1 MTANPPRQQ
10 TRTDRLD
17 TPRQPR
23 AAGLRLEART
33 AALRDRLEARA
44 DSRAA
49 DALRADVREAR
60 AHVRDWAP
68 EKAVSSDTA
77 DRYARAVD
85 QMRASGQRPEDVACK
100 SSFEFRRAAVVHE
113 ARAGIKAGLRDLD
126 KHKRAGNL
134 DKAAEAYSRVRS
146 GVDTLRRYPPTTGD
160 RERDLGRRSAYTG
173 PARADVERS
182 NGKRASLSDLP
193 ASWRDDVQREAA
205 NRDKPHLAALSLSG
219 CRPAELKG
227 LKVRQDDERIYLSI
241 KGAKVDNDRG
251 VKHRTI
257 TLDKETLAETQ
268 AGRDLSDWLGNR
280 EVRTLSSNG
289 TTDAFCSRISRAC
302 DRAGHEQ
309 ASAYTFR
316 HQTAR
321 DLRAAGADAE
331 ERASALGHRSK
342 DSQSR
347 YG

>member
-10 TRTDRLD
+10 ARTDRLD

-68 EKAVSSDTA
+68 EKAVSGDTA
-77 DRYARAVD
+77 ERYARAVS
-85 QMRASGQRPEDVACK
+85 QMRESGQRPEDAACK
-100 SSFEFRRAAVVHE
+100 STFEFRRAAVVHE
-113 ARAGIKAGLRDLD
+113 ARSSVKGALRDLD
-126 KHKRAGNL
+126 RHKRSGDLN
-134 DKAAEAYSRVRS
+134 KAAEAYGRVRS
-146 GVDTLRRYPPTTGD
+146 GVETLRRYPPTTGD
-160 RERDLGRRSAYTG
+160 RERDLMRHSAYTG
-173 PARADVERS
+173 PAQAGAERS
-182 NGKRASLSDLP
+182 NGMRGSLADLP
-193 ASWRDDVQREAA
+193 ADWRDDVQVAA
-205 NRDKPHLAALSLSG
+205 SDRDKPHLAALSLSG

-227 LKVRQDDERIYLSI
+227 LKVRQDDELIYLDI
-241 KGAKVDNDRG
+241 KGAKVDAERG
-251 VKHRTI
+251 IKHRTV
-257 TLDKETLAETQ
+257 TLDKATLAETQ

-280 EVRTLSSNG
+280 EVRTLPANG
-289 TTDAFCSRISRAC
+289 TTDAFCSRVSRAA
-302 DRAGHEQ
+302 DRAGHGQ

-321 DLRAAGADAE
+321 DLREAGTNAAD
-331 ERASALGHRSK
+331 RAAALGHRSK

>member
-1 MTANPPRQQ
+1 MTANPPHQQ
-10 TRTDRLD
+10 ARTDRLD

-60 AHVRDWAP
+60 AHVRDWTP

-85 QMRASGQRPEDVACK
+85 QMRASGQRPEDAACK

-113 ARAGIKAGLRDLD
+113 ARVGIKAGLRDLD
-126 KHKRAGNL
+126 KHKRTGDLN
-134 DKAAEAYSRVRS
+134 KAAEAYSRVRG
-146 GVDTLRRYPPTTGD
+146 GVETLRRYPPTTGD
-160 RERDLGRRSAYTG
+160 RERDLERYSTYSG
-173 PARADVERS
+173 PARAEAEHS
-182 NGKRASLSDLP
+182 NGKRASLADLP
-193 ASWRDDVQREAA
+193 AGWRDDVQREAA
-205 NRDKPHLAALSLSG
+205 DRDKPALACLSLSG
-219 CRPAELKG
+219 CRPTELKG
-227 LKVRQDDERIYLSI
+227 LKVRQDAERIYLDI
-241 KGAKVDNDRG
+241 MGAKVDEDRG
-251 VKHRTI
+251 IKHRTVA
-257 TLDKETLAETQ
+257 LDKATLPETQ

-280 EVRTLSSNG
+280 EVRTLPNNG
-289 TTDAFCSRISRAC
+289 TTDAFCARVSRAA

-309 ASAYTFR
+309 ASAYSFR

-321 DLRAAGADAE
+321 DLREAGTNAE
-331 ERASALGHRSK
+331 ERAAALGHRSK